1 MESTPVAVHILHA
14 ALSCLPSV
22 TCCYSSTSGPDG
34 AHVSCLRM
42 DNYPGSV
49 SCASLGSQICI
60 PVLLLFGWLIAR
72 GFIWVLLKRVHDDKL
87 VEVSLVVGSTFW
99 WRCFAPS
106 HMMPIDAR
114 MPAESSGLRVQVF
127 LEASAKSLQSLMF
140 AVNVNRSAF
149 FPEVLDFLHVNY
161 FYDVAALC
169 ATRSLST

>member
-1 MESTPVAVHILHA
+1 
-14 ALSCLPSV
+14 
-22 TCCYSSTSGPDG
+22 
-34 AHVSCLRM
+34 M

-72 GFIWVLLKRVHDDKL
+72 RFIWVLFKRVHDDKL

-99 WRCFAPS
+99 WRCFDLS

-127 LEASAKSLQSLMF
+127 LEASAKSLQSLLF

-149 FPEVLDFLHVNY
+149 FPEVLDFLHHRRRDAQ
-161 FYDVAALC
+161 FARARCLAALPDNRKHMLN
-169 ATRSLST
+169 ALSQKLETSTLLD